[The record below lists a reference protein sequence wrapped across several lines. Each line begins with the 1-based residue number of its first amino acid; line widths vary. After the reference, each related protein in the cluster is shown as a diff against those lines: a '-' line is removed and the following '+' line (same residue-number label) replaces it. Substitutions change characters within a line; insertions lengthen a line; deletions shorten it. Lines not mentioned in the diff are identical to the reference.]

1 MDTIS
6 ELISSKLK
14 SNYLRD
20 LIRSLKRVYSG
31 EVDVLTE
38 GRDNEVILSRDNA
51 YLALVLLCDDLSFSD
66 KKDGYWRR
74 SQITPNSNRY
84 NAIKN
89 IVGTEEFWNEDRYHI
104 LEAIFGKRTA
114 AFVKKA
120 WDMVPNMMYQ
130 SGYYRRSFR
139 SSDLEDVYFLRQL
152 ELVIGLIYEN
162 NYDFTLDEY
171 VTYSNNIYCSYFTY
185 VFAAAIELGD
195 SSVKNILLDTIY
207 CRHEIS
213 KPSRLAIKSMLLT
226 EDKESWEAVEKLLLT
241 AQREEG
247 LRQTILECLDETS
260 LEAMKYF
267 IKIILEHK
275 LTRFSSVVRAIDV
288 WAGLNWEGEKERT
301 VKRFLECA
309 DLYLSEPE
317 KMEEAIMSKDN
328 AEVYMALWSQGVSDV
343 TKCFPMID
351 KIIAKNKG
359 KISLCLYFISQ
370 VNLSVYSLKYGK
382 MFLDSKDPLVL
393 CQSISLINNRE
404 YLNSMTREDKEV
416 LYLKIESILSLLP
429 EKLKESKPQVFS
441 WINIQIGKIVAYRL
455 MVNLLNCEKDEDLL
469 KISKYYNS
477 LPIDTREDLVYR
489 VFPGNRY
496 SGVPDAQK
504 IPLTTVRRDFAFSIL
519 KDRSESIKTTGINI
533 LKQATL
539 SNEEIQ
545 VFESYL
551 TRKSADF
558 RKSCLDIITRS
569 GITTVKESATRLLQS
584 KNQDQRLAGLDM
596 LLWLKN
602 NSTDDLD
609 WVSEKALEFNT
620 RTKITTKETVILKG
634 LLPKDKDAVEYTAE
648 NGYMVYDP
656 SKTVEELVL
665 NDKISELYLQAVGQ
679 KQFCFSMPI
688 AKILTALSDLKNLF
702 VANKDYEYTCESWDN
717 SETTVLLGNDFSR
730 IKRKTKGMTKEEI
743 FCNYPLAEVWREW
756 YINAGLTS
764 LDLYLISLFANITAD
779 GYCKDVFKEYNAR
792 LLNFVFI
799 PVIPKISKES
809 WRNPMSEIL
818 ENLCNRYEYENK
830 IDFLSGMCTHFFNL
844 VDDNLIYA
852 NFVHKDTWR
861 DSNCTWR
868 EQNILSVIWS
878 NYSDCTG
885 DMSDEQFVIYW
896 NLSFWRY
903 LSSRNNENTENRNCY
918 KPSVYEYTRAYHN
931 GLINKNTL
939 YWRMFS
945 QDGISQLTCSGTGRG
960 YDIKKEF
967 PFLNEITDVVRDR
980 VLEIE
985 LIRGDSSTCV
995 TNLAQNIRI
1004 LWGIENYVDVL
1015 KALGKDNLHRGYISC
1030 WGSREY
1036 NKKEI
1041 FSSLLRNVY
1050 PSKECTQEKF
1060 NKAIKEAKITDGR
1073 LCDTSIYSPQ
1083 WLPYVSEYLGWKDME
1098 SAVWWLHAHTNGD
1111 HNAQTETEIGKYSS
1125 IDVSEF
1131 TDGAVDIVWFKE
1143 VYKSLGKAK
1152 WQILFESAKYI
1163 CSGGGHKRA
1172 LLYADVILG
1181 KTKIKEVT
1189 SRIKATRNQDYLR
1202 VYGLVPLSKANAKKD
1217 LLKRYQFLQKFR
1229 KESKQFGSQRQASEA
1244 CAVKIAM
1251 ENLARTAGFPD
1262 PIRLQWAMESKEA
1275 QEIIENA
1282 EKLKFDK
1289 HEIALEIDDAGKS
1302 AIVFYK
1308 EGKKCTSL
1316 PAKYRKEKE
1325 YLKLKEFN
1333 KTLREQYRR
1342 TRASL
1347 EAAMVNGDAFEY
1359 EEIESLS
1366 QHPVVAPMLK
1376 KLVLISGEYIGF
1388 WRDGKIVSLA
1398 GDVFDVSENIRI
1410 AHCVDLFDKGEW
1422 STFQKH
1428 CFRNEISQPFKQI
1441 YRELYVPTA
1450 DELAEKSISRRYAG
1464 HQVQVRKTLALLKGQ
1479 AWTVDY
1485 DDGLQK
1491 VNHKQNI
1498 ISRMYAM
1505 ADWFSPAD
1513 VEAPTLE
1520 TIEFFDRNTGE
1531 NLQFKDVD
1539 KRVFSE
1545 TMRDIDLVVSVAHV
1559 GEIDPEA
1566 SQSSIELRSVIVE
1579 ETCRL
1584 FKLDNIS
1591 ITEKHVKI
1599 KGSLGEYSVH
1609 LGSGVCHK
1617 VASSSL
1623 SIIPVHSQHRG
1634 RMFLPF
1640 VDEDPKTAEI
1650 ISKVL
1655 LLAKDKEIRDPSIL
1669 CQI

>member
-1 MDTIS
+1 MDTIN
-6 ELISSKLK
+6 ELVSSRYKKDYDKNLIM
-14 SNYLRD
+14 NLRK
-20 LIRSLKRVYSG
+20 IHKG
-31 EVDVLTE
+31 ELEVFE
-38 GRDNEVILSRDNA
+38 GRDGNQELSKENA
-51 YLALVLLCDDLSFSD
+51 YLALLLLCDDLTL
-66 KKDGYWRR
+66 KEKDEDSWRR
-74 SQITPNSNRY
+74 QQVTQGSKRY
-84 NAIKN
+84 NAIKE
-89 IVGTEEFWNEDRYHI
+89 IIGTEEFWNEDRFP
-104 LEAIFGKRTA
+104 LLVAIFGQRMA
-114 AFVKKA
+114 VFVKKA

-130 SGYYRRSFR
+130 LGYYRRSFR
-139 SSDLEDVYFLRQL
+139 SSDLKEIYLTRQL
-152 ELVIGLIYEN
+152 GLVNSLIYEN

-171 VTYSNNIYCSYFTY
+171 VIYSNNIPCNHFSY
-185 VFAAAIELGD
+185 VFAAAIEMGD
-195 SSVKNILLDTIY
+195 SSVKNILLDTVY

-213 KPSRLAIKSMLLT
+213 KPSRLVIKSMLLT
-226 EDKESWEAVEKLLLT
+226 EDKESWEAVEQLLLT

-260 LEAMKYF
+260 LESMKYF
-267 IKIILEHK
+267 IKVILKNK

-301 VKRFLECA
+301 VKRFLECV

-317 KMEEAIMSKDN
+317 KMEEGIMSKDN
-328 AEVYMALWSQGVSDV
+328 AEVYMALWAQGVIDV
-343 TKCFPMID
+343 TKCMPMID
-351 KIIAKNKG
+351 SIILKNKG

-370 VNLSVYSLKYGK
+370 VRLSRYSLKYGN

-393 CQSISLINNRE
+393 CQAIKLIDDNTFLRN
-404 YLNSMTREDKEV
+404 MTRGEQEALFLKVENV
-416 LYLKIESILSLLP
+416 LQFLP
-429 EKLKESKPQVFS
+429 EKLKESKPHVFS
-441 WINIQIGKIVAYRL
+441 WINIQIGKSIAYRL
-455 MVNLLNCEKDEDLL
+455 MMHLLDYKRDEDLL
-469 KISKYYNS
+469 KISKYYD
-477 LPIDTREDLVYR
+477 LLTIELREDIVYKI
-489 VFPGNRY
+489 FPGNRY
-496 SGVPDAQK
+496 SRETEVLK
-504 IPLTTVRRDFAFSIL
+504 ETLSSVKRDFAFSIL
-519 KDRSESIKTTGINI
+519 KDRSESIKTTGINV
-533 LKQATL
+533 LKQASL
-539 SNEEIQ
+539 SSEEIQ

-558 RKSCLDIITRS
+558 RKACLDLITKRGAS
-569 GITTVKESATRLLQS
+569 TVKESATRLLQS
-584 KNQDQRLAGLDM
+584 NNQDQRLAGLDM

-602 NSTDDLD
+602 NSTEDLA
-609 WVSEKALEFNT
+609 WLSEKAVDFNT
-620 RTKITTKETVILKG
+620 RLKISTKETVILKG

-648 NGYMVYDP
+648 NGYMVYDT
-656 SKTVEELVL
+656 SKTVDEIGL
-665 NDKISELYLQAVGQ
+665 NEKISELYLQAVGQ

-688 AKILTALSDLKNLF
+688 AKILTALLDLKNLLA
-702 VANKDYEYTCESWDN
+702 ANKDYEYTCESWDN
-717 SETTVLLGNDFSR
+717 SETTVLLGNDFSK
-730 IKRKTKGMTKEEI
+730 IKRKTKDMNKEEI

-756 YINAGLTS
+756 YNNAGLTS
-764 LDLYLISLFANITAD
+764 LDLYLISLFGNITAN
-779 GYCKDVFKEYNAR
+779 GYCKDIFKEYNAR
-792 LLNFVFI
+792 LLNFIFI
-799 PVIPKISKES
+799 PIIPKVTKES
-809 WRNPMSEIL
+809 WRNPVSEIL
-818 ENLCNRYEYENK
+818 VNLCNRYEYENK
-830 IDFLSGMCTHFFNL
+830 IDFLSGMCTHFFHL
-844 VDDNLIYA
+844 VDDDLIYA
-852 NFVHKDTWR
+852 NFVHKDKWSNT
-861 DSNCTWR
+861 NCTWR
-868 EQNILSVIWS
+868 EQNILSVIWN
-878 NYSDCTG
+878 NYSNCTNS
-885 DMSDEQFVIYW
+885 MSEEQFSIYW
-896 NLSFWRY
+896 NLAFWRY
-903 LSSRNNENTENRNCY
+903 LSSRDDENTTNRDCY

-931 GLINKNTL
+931 NLIDKNTL

-945 QDGISQLTCSGTGRG
+945 RDGMAQLTSYVTGKN

-967 PFLNEITDVVRDR
+967 PFLNEVADVVRDR

-985 LIRGDSSTCV
+985 LIRGDSSTSV
-995 TNLAQNIRI
+995 TNLAQNIRR

-1050 PSKECTQEKF
+1050 PSKECTQELF

-1111 HNAQTETEIGKYSS
+1111 HNAQTETEIAKYSS

-1131 TDGAVDIVWFKE
+1131 ADGAVDIVWFKE

-1189 SRIKATRNQDYLR
+1189 SRINGTRNQDYLR
-1202 VYGLVPLSKANAKKD
+1202 VYGLVPLSKTNGKKD

-1289 HEIALEIDDAGKS
+1289 HEVALEIDEAGKS
-1302 AIVFYK
+1302 AIIFYK
-1308 EGKKCTSL
+1308 EGVKCASL

-1359 EEIESLS
+1359 EEIETLT
-1366 QHPVVAPMLK
+1366 QHPVVAPMLN
-1376 KLVLISGEYIGF
+1376 KLVLISGEHIGF
-1388 WRDGKIVSLA
+1388 WKDGKIVSLV

-1422 STFQKH
+1422 STFQKY

-1485 DDGLQK
+1485 EDGLQK

-1520 TIEFFDRNTGE
+1520 TVEFFDRNTGK
-1531 NLQFKDVD
+1531 NLQFVDVD

-1584 FKLDNIS
+1584 FKLDNVS
-1591 ITEKHVKI
+1591 LTEKHVKI

>member
-1 MDTIS
+1 MDTIN
-6 ELISSKLK
+6 ELVSSRLK
-14 SNYLRD
+14 NNYIRD
-20 LIRSLKRVYSG
+20 LIRGLKKIYGG
-31 EVDVLTE
+31 ETDVLTE
-38 GRDNEVILSRDNA
+38 GRDNKQKLSKENA
-51 YLALVLLCDDLSFSD
+51 YLALVLLCEDLTFSSKND
-66 KKDGYWRR
+66 EYWSRTE
-74 SQITPNSNRY
+74 ITKNSKRY
-84 NAIKN
+84 NAIKK
-89 IVGTEEFWNEDRYHI
+89 IIGTNEFWNQERYPI
-104 LEAIFGKRTA
+104 LVAIFGARIA
-114 AFVKKA
+114 AFVRKA
-120 WDMVPNMMYQ
+120 WDMVPSMMYQ
-130 SGYYRRSFR
+130 SGYCRRSFR
-139 SSDLEDVYFLRQL
+139 SSDLDEIYFLRQL
-152 ELVIGLIYEN
+152 QLIINLIHEN
-162 NYDFTLDEY
+162 NYDFTIEEY
-171 VTYSNNIYCSYFTY
+171 AIYSNNIYCHNFSYI
-185 VFAAAIELGD
+185 FAAAVEFGD
-195 SSVKNILLDTIY
+195 SSIKNILLNTVY

-213 KPSRLAIKSMLLT
+213 KPSRLVIKSMLLT

-260 LEAMKYF
+260 LNAMKYF
-267 IKIILEHK
+267 IKIILKHK

-309 DLYLSEPE
+309 DSYLSEPA
-317 KMEEAIMSKDN
+317 KMEEAIISKDN
-328 AEVYMALWSQGVSDV
+328 AEVYMALWAQGVVDV
-343 TKCFPMID
+343 TECLPMID
-351 KIIAKNKG
+351 SIILKNKG

-370 VNLSVYSLKYGK
+370 VNLSAYSLKYGK

-393 CQSISLINNRE
+393 CQAIKLIDTPGFRVGMPIEEQKSLF
-404 YLNSMTREDKEV
+404 S
-416 LYLKIESILSLLP
+416 KIESVLPLLP

-441 WINIQIGKIVAYRL
+441 WINIPIGRSVAYRL
-455 MVNLLNCEKDEDLL
+455 MLNLLTCKKDEDLL
-469 KISKYYNS
+469 KISPYYDL
-477 LPIDTREDLVYR
+477 LPIELRESLVYKIFQ
-489 VFPGNRY
+489 VDRY
-496 SGVPDAQK
+496 SGVRDVMAETLSSVK
-504 IPLTTVRRDFAFSIL
+504 RDFAFSIL
-519 KDRSESIKTTGINI
+519 KDRSESIKTTGINV
-533 LKQATL
+533 LKHASL
-539 SNEEIQ
+539 SSEEIQ

-558 RKSCLDIITRS
+558 RRACLKLITKR
-569 GITTVKESATRLLQS
+569 GALTVKESASRLLQS

-596 LLWLKN
+596 LLWLKS
-602 NSTDDLD
+602 NSADDLVWLGEQAKD
-609 WVSEKALEFNT
+609 FSE
-620 RTKITTKETVILKG
+620 RTKISTKETVILKG
-634 LLPKDKDAVEYTAE
+634 LLPKEKDAIEYTAD
-648 NGYMVYDP
+648 NGYLVYDTAILV
-656 SKTVEELVL
+656 SELVL
-665 NDKISELYLQAVGQ
+665 NNDISDLYSEAVDR

-688 AKILTALSDLKNLF
+688 AKILTAILELKHIYE
-702 VANKDYEYTCESWDN
+702 ANKDYEYTCESWDN
-717 SETTVLLGNDFSR
+717 SETTVLLGNNFSR
-730 IKRKTKGMTKEEI
+730 IKKEIMDMTKEEI
-743 FCNYPLAEVWREW
+743 FCNYPLAELWREW
-756 YINAGLTS
+756 YKKAGLTS
-764 LDLYLISLFANITAD
+764 LDLFLISLFSDFSAN
-779 GYCKDVFKEYNAR
+779 GYCKKQFEKFNSS
-792 LLNFVFI
+792 LLSFI
-799 PVIPKISKES
+799 FITKIPKVSKKS
-809 WRNPMSEIL
+809 WCNPVSEIL
-818 ENLCNRYEYENK
+818 DNICDRYQYENQ
-830 IDFLSGMCTHFFNL
+830 IDFLSGMCTHFFHL
-844 VDDNLIYA
+844 VDADLLHA
-852 NFVHKDTWR
+852 NFVHKDSWR
-861 DSNCTWR
+861 NFNCTWR
-868 EQNILSVIWS
+868 EQNIISKVWDD
-878 NYSDCTG
+878 YSQYNRE
-885 DMSDEQFVIYW
+885 MSDEQFVIYW
-896 NLSFWRY
+896 NLALWRY
-903 LSSRNNENTENRNCY
+903 LSSRDNDNVKNNNCY
-918 KPSVYEYTRAYHN
+918 KPSVYDYSRAYHN
-931 GLINKNTL
+931 NLIDKNTL
-939 YWRMFS
+939 YWRMFTR
-945 QDGISQLTCSGTGRG
+945 DGMTNLTSPVNGKS
-960 YDIKKEF
+960 YDIKKQF
-967 PFLNEITDVVRDR
+967 PFLNEIVDVIRGR

-985 LIRGDSSTCV
+985 LIRGDSSTSV
-995 TNLAQNIRI
+995 TDIAQNIRR

-1015 KALGKDNLHRGYISC
+1015 KALGKDNLHRGYIYCS
-1030 WGSREY
+1030 SNSNY
-1036 NKKEI
+1036 NKKEL
-1041 FSSLLRNVY
+1041 FSSLLKNVY
-1050 PSKECTQEKF
+1050 PSKESTQELF

-1111 HNAQTETEIGKYSS
+1111 HNSQTETEIAKYSS

-1131 TDGAVDIVWFKE
+1131 SDGAVDIVWFKE
-1143 VYKSLGKAK
+1143 AYKSLGKAK

-1189 SRIKATRNQDYLR
+1189 SRINGTRNQDYLR
-1202 VYGLVPLSKANAKKD
+1202 VYGLVPLSKTNGKKD

-1282 EKLKFDK
+1282 QKLSFDK
-1289 HEIALEIDDAGKS
+1289 HEIALEIDEAGKS
-1302 AIVFYK
+1302 AIIFYK
-1308 EGKKCTSL
+1308 EGVKCASL

-1359 EEIESLS
+1359 EEIETLI
-1366 QHPVVAPMLK
+1366 QHPVVAPMLS
-1376 KLVLISGEYIGF
+1376 KLVLISGEHIGF
-1388 WRDGKIVSLA
+1388 WKDGKIVSLV

-1422 STFQKH
+1422 STFQKY

-1479 AWTVDY
+1479 SWTVDY
-1485 DDGLQK
+1485 EDGLQK

-1520 TIEFFDRNTGE
+1520 TVEFFDRNTGK
-1531 NLQFKDVD
+1531 NLQFVDVD

-1584 FKLDNIS
+1584 FKLDNVS
-1591 ITEKHVKI
+1591 LTEKHVKI